1 MNKKDLARFK
11 KLIEA
16 ERQRVAGQL
25 DSIEEA
31 INDRSANQPSGA
43 QGYSNHMADIGS
55 DAMEQEQAF
64 LHASQGAEYLRQLDE
79 ALKRIEDGTYGVCE
93 ECSGKIPVKRLEAF
107 LAAGLCITCKSE
119 QEKLQRS

>member
-1 MNKKDLARFK
+1 MNKKELARFR

-16 ERQRVAGQL
+16 ERERVRRNIGIL
-25 DSIEEA
+25 EEE
-31 INDRSANQPSGA
+31 ISDRTSNKASGN

-64 LHASQGAEYLRQLDE
+64 LHASQETEYLKELED
-79 ALKRIEDGTYGVCE
+79 ALKRVDEGTYGECE
-93 ECSGKIPVKRLEAF
+93 DCSGTIPVKRLEAY
-107 LAAGLCITCKSE
+107 LSARLCVACKSK

>member
-1 MNKKDLARFK
+1 MNKKELARFR

-16 ERQRVAGQL
+16 ERERVRRTLGN
-25 DSIEEA
+25 IEEE
-31 INDRSANQPSGA
+31 ISDRTSNKSSGN

-64 LHASQGAEYLRQLDE
+64 LHASQETEYLKQLDD
-79 ALKRIEDGTYGVCE
+79 ALKKVDEGTYGECE
-93 ECSGKIPVKRLEAF
+93 DCAGTIPVKRLEAY
-107 LAAGLCITCKSE
+107 LAARLCVACKSK